1 MAVPLRSEDDGRDT
15 EPPRL
20 PENELLLCDEEFEN
34 ELELRLLLPECEL
47 RLLPENELPLRD
59 EEPEYELLL
68 RDELECELPLNELW
82 LPPPRELLDEE
93 ELWPPPREPPPRPW
107 AYAGVTLSRAP
118 SATIAIN
125 LLVFIIYPFV

>member
-1 MAVPLRSEDDGRDT
+1 MPLRSEDDGRDT

-34 ELELRLLLPECEL
+34 ELELRLL
-47 RLLPENELPLRD
+47 PENELPLRD
-59 EEPEYELLL
+59 DEPENELLL

-107 AYAGVTLSRAP
+107 AYTGVTLSRVP